1 MSTSRKNLSEIHHFH
16 SSGQLGFGIVTY
28 RPNGRLGPRRQTYIQ
43 LVVVHRG
50 HLQLSVN
57 GTRHWVGEG
66 QGILLRP
73 GKEETFQFSETAETE
88 HSWCQIAES
97 EVPLGLKFA
106 PAYFEVP
113 ADCSRSFLNGM
124 RRGWRRNPEMRNLVA
139 ERLMVSRVLAAM
151 WEFCHGLPVPD
162 SCASPEALLRL
173 ARWLEENL
181 GCSVTLAELARAAGI
196 SKGHLI
202 LLVRRHWQT
211 TPMEYLWQQRLLR
224 AAQLLRET
232 GLSISEVADR
242 TGFDNPF
249 HFSRR
254 FKQRFGNPPRLWRA
268 SQWRGA

>member
-1 MSTSRKNLSEIHHFH
+1 MSTSKKNLSEIHHFH
-16 SSGQLGFGIVTY
+16 SSGQLGFGLVTY
-28 RPNGRLGPRRQTYIQ
+28 RPNGRLGPRRQTYLQ

-50 HLQLSVN
+50 QLQVRVN
-57 GTRHWVGEG
+57 GTRHFVGEG

-73 GKEETFQFSETAETE
+73 GTEETFQFAETTETE

-97 EVPLGLKFA
+97 QIPLDLKFA
-106 PAYFEVP
+106 PGYFEAP
-113 ADCSRSFLNGM
+113 TDCRRSFLEAM
-124 RRGWRRNPEMRNLVA
+124 RRGWRQNQETLHGAA
-139 ERLMVSRVLAAM
+139 EKLMIVRVLASM

-162 SCASPEALLRL
+162 SSPLPDALLRC

-181 GCSVTLAELARAAGI
+181 GEPLTLSELARAAGV

-211 TPMEYLWQQRLLR
+211 TPMEYLWQQRLAR

-232 GLSISEVADR
+232 GLSISEVAGR
-242 TGFDNPF
+242 PGFDNPF

-254 FKQRFGNPPRLWRA
+254 FKQRFDAPPRAWRD
-268 SQWRGA
+268 SQWRG